1 MPHDLAMDMATGD
14 LVLRDGDVLIID
26 NAERVAQ
33 QILITLRFWLGEWF
47 LDTKDGIPYLE
58 YVLVKSP
65 NLLHIRQI
73 FTEAMEKVD
82 GVKRVEKINIV
93 FEVKN
98 RSLEVDYEVTT
109 DYGLIKQ
116 REVLGD
122 GRNEIRFELR
132 GSEAKA
138 AARYFEVAPC
148 ACVRQDRNTD

>member
-1 MPHDLAMDMATGD
+1 MPYDLAMDMTSGD
-14 LVLRDGDVLIID
+14 LVLREGDVLLID

-82 GVKRVEKINIV
+82 GVKRVEEMNLA
-93 FEVKN
+93 FDVKN
-98 RSLEVDYEVTT
+98 RSLRVDYEAST
-109 DYGLIKQ
+109 DYGLITR
-116 REVLGD
+116 REVLGY
-122 GRNEIRFELR
+122 GRN
-132 GSEAKA
+132 
-138 AARYFEVAPC
+138 
-148 ACVRQDRNTD
+148 

>member
-14 LVLRDGDVLIID
+14 LVLHDGDVMLID
-26 NAERVAQ
+26 NAERIAQ

-82 GVKRVEKINIV
+82 GVKRVEEMNLA
-93 FEVKN
+93 FDVKN
-98 RSLEVDYEVTT
+98 RSLRVDYEAST
-109 DYGLIKQ
+109 DYGLITR
-116 REVLGD
+116 REVLGY
-122 GRNEIRFELR
+122 GRN
-132 GSEAKA
+132 
-138 AARYFEVAPC
+138 
-148 ACVRQDRNTD
+148 

>member
-14 LVLRDGDVLIID
+14 LVLHDGDVLLID

-47 LDTKDGIPYLE
+47 LDMKDGIPYLE

-82 GVKRVEKINIV
+82 GVKRVEEMNLA
-93 FEVKN
+93 FDVKN
-98 RSLEVDYEVTT
+98 RSLRVDYEAST
-109 DYGLIKQ
+109 DYGLITR
-116 REVLGD
+116 REVLGY
-122 GRNEIRFELR
+122 GRN
-132 GSEAKA
+132 
-138 AARYFEVAPC
+138 
-148 ACVRQDRNTD
+148 

>member
-14 LVLRDGDVLIID
+14 LVLRDGDVLLID

-82 GVKRVEKINIV
+82 GVRRVEKMNLV
-93 FEVKN
+93 FDVKN
-98 RSLEVDYEVTT
+98 RSLRVDYEVST
-109 DYGLIKQ
+109 DYGLITR
-116 REVLGD
+116 REVLGY
-122 GRNEIRFELR
+122 GRN
-132 GSEAKA
+132 
-138 AARYFEVAPC
+138 
-148 ACVRQDRNTD
+148 

>member
-1 MPHDLAMDMATGD
+1 MPHDLAMNMATGD
-14 LVLRDGDVLIID
+14 LVLRDGDVLLID

-82 GVKRVEKINIV
+82 GVKRVEEMNLA
-93 FEVKN
+93 FDVKN
-98 RSLEVDYEVTT
+98 RSLRVDYEAST
-109 DYGLIKQ
+109 DYGLIRR
-116 REVLGD
+116 REVLGY
-122 GRNEIRFELR
+122 GRN
-132 GSEAKA
+132 
-138 AARYFEVAPC
+138 
-148 ACVRQDRNTD
+148 